1 MSRREK
7 IERLVEMEPDDVFL
21 NFSLAMELVKEGLID
36 EAIARFDRVL
46 ELDSA
51 DIAAYVQKG
60 SVLIDAG
67 RSVDARATLSLGLT
81 VAEKAGDAHMADQMR
96 QLLKAI
102 G

>member
-7 IERLVEMEPDDVFL
+7 IERLVEKEPDDVFL

-67 RSVDARATLSLGLT
+67 RSDDARATLSLGLA
-81 VAEKAGDAHMADQMR
+81 VAEKAGDTHMADQMR